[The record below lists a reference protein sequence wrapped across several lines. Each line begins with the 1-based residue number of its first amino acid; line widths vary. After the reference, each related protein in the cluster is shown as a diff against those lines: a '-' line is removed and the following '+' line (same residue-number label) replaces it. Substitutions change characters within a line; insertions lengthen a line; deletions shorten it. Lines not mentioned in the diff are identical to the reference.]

1 MEIDE
6 VLRDLKRREYDACRN
21 LFAVVYKQLLKL
33 AQIQLN
39 RESCC
44 SDFTNVELVHELFE
58 KMMRQKKLNV
68 NNPGHFYALAVCGMK
83 QILVDSARRRSSI
96 KNGGS
101 WNRIDIDPHQLH
113 SQFYIW
119 QPDGIKQLMR
129 DLKSYDEACFEI
141 VRLRFFLGLSIVETA
156 EALDISTST
165 VNRYWKKARLWM
177 RRNYYEYI

>member
-1 MEIDE
+1 
-6 VLRDLKRREYDACRN
+6 
-21 LFAVVYKQLLKL
+21 
-33 AQIQLN
+33 
-39 RESCC
+39 
-44 SDFTNVELVHELFE
+44 
-58 KMMRQKKLNV
+58 
-68 NNPGHFYALAVCGMK
+68 VCGMK

-101 WNRIDIDPHQLH
+101 WSRIDIDPQQLH

-141 VRLRFFLGLSIVETA
+141 VRLRFFLGLSIVEAA